1 MADEVIITP
10 DDSSSGSGTTH
21 ESWSSSTTGGS
32 GTSGSST
39 TSSITDDKF
48 QLINICTGYCYTLSN
63 ITKKFEGDLFTY
75 DPNIMT
81 YATTYPTY
89 TICDDGSAFYKFSYN
104 HFDWNYSGNTGLLKQ
119 YQTYVMYGDQ
129 KKTFYFLKNDSSSG
143 GDSGDTDTITLYIY
157 VTYNVNQT
165 EKTSEG
171 YITGGI
177 LQYLGYSTNAAATES
192 DSSWID
198 LETSNKQFYK
208 NGTTRRLTYTIKN
221 IPIKRLNKVA
231 TCSIWIK
238 GYVCTASNQSEMGNT
253 NAATI
258 IYYINGS
265 TISTTDTTAVGS
277 TNSTSYVCHPKTSS
291 NTMVLYFYFGTWG
304 DTNKPSN
311 IGI

>member
-1 MADEVIITP
+1 MADEVIITL
-10 DDSSSGSGTTH
+10 DESSSGSL
-21 ESWSSSTTGGS
+21 
-32 GTSGSST
+32 
-39 TSSITDDKF
+39 DDKF

-104 HFDWNYSGNTGLLKQ
+104 WTDWNYTGNTGLLKQ

-129 KKTFYFLKNDSSSG
+129 KKTFYFLKNDSG

-177 LQYLGYSTNAAATES
+177 LQYLGYSTNTTATES
-192 DSSWID
+192 DGSWID
-198 LETSNKQFYK
+198 IETSNKQFYK
-208 NGTTRRLTYTIKN
+208 NGITRQLTYTIKN
-221 IPIKRLNKVA
+221 ISLKKLNGTA

-238 GYVCTASNQSEMGNT
+238 GYVCTAPDQSEKGNA
-253 NAATI
+253 NAGTT

-265 TISTTDTTAVGS
+265 TISTTDTTATGS
-277 TNSTSYVCHPKTSS
+277 TNSTSYVCHPKTAS
-291 NTMVLYFYFGTWG
+291 NTMIVYFYFGTWG
-304 DTNKPSN
+304 DTNKPTDL
-311 IGI
+311 GI